1 MRQWAASYSANR
13 DAIGLPSWRS
23 SFLGDAGANFFC
35 TGHDVLEMLPP
46 PQSALRPKRVT
57 LWATQGF
64 APTGV
69 AGANHHEVGPN
80 EKIKRGQIKLTESTS
95 TIPRLRSKGARI
107 ENSVGFDGAARAS
120 RSELGF
126 CNCSRAQH
134 RSVVTQKMPD
144 TVKTAPGRGNAG
156 SLHHFLCS
164 HPKHD
169 SRGQCQQPGGR
180 PA

>member
-64 APTGV
+64 APTGA
-69 AGANHHEVGPN
+69 AGADHHEVGPN
-80 EKIKRGQIKLTESTS
+80 EKIKRGQIKLTESNSSTS
-95 TIPRLRSKGARI
+95 HKVTRM
-107 ENSVGFDGAARAS
+107 
-120 RSELGF
+120 
-126 CNCSRAQH
+126 SRADVLRRDEGDRLGIVLVRFSKQI
-134 RSVVTQKMPD
+134 
-144 TVKTAPGRGNAG
+144 
-156 SLHHFLCS
+156 
-164 HPKHD
+164 
-169 SRGQCQQPGGR
+169 
-180 PA
+180 

>member
-64 APTGV
+64 APTGA
-69 AGANHHEVGPN
+69 AGADHHEVGPN
-80 EKIKRGQIKLTESTS
+80 EKIKRGQIKLTESHVHGVS
-95 TIPRLRSKGARI
+95 QP
-107 ENSVGFDGAARAS
+107 F
-120 RSELGF
+120 
-126 CNCSRAQH
+126 
-134 RSVVTQKMPD
+134 
-144 TVKTAPGRGNAG
+144 
-156 SLHHFLCS
+156 
-164 HPKHD
+164 HD
-169 SRGQCQQPGGR
+169 SIFNHLEASMGIEGWACVSASTRNHQHQATMPLPVSSMTKLR
-180 PA
+180 

>member
-35 TGHDVLEMLPP
+35 TGHDVLEILPP

-69 AGANHHEVGPN
+69 EGADHHEVGPN
-80 EKIKRGQIKLTESTS
+80 EKIKRGQIKLTESL
-95 TIPRLRSKGARI
+95 LRCTVPEVSIR
-107 ENSVGFDGAARAS
+107 R
-120 RSELGF
+120 R
-126 CNCSRAQH
+126 CR
-134 RSVVTQKMPD
+134 VVQM
-144 TVKTAPGRGNAG
+144 A
-156 SLHHFLCS
+156 H
-164 HPKHD
+164 
-169 SRGQCQQPGGR
+169 
-180 PA
+180 

>member
-64 APTGV
+64 APTGA
-69 AGANHHEVGPN
+69 AGADHHEVGPN
-80 EKIKRGQIKLTESTS
+80 EKIKRGQIKLTESAS
-95 TIPRLRSKGARI
+95 GSYLRKSCAGHPNAILFWR
-107 ENSVGFDGAARAS
+107 DS
-120 RSELGF
+120 RSGVF
-126 CNCSRAQH
+126 
-134 RSVVTQKMPD
+134 
-144 TVKTAPGRGNAG
+144 
-156 SLHHFLCS
+156 
-164 HPKHD
+164 
-169 SRGQCQQPGGR
+169 
-180 PA
+180 

>member
-64 APTGV
+64 APTGA
-69 AGANHHEVGPN
+69 AGADHHEVGPN
-80 EKIKRGQIKLTESTS
+80 EKIKRGQIKLTES
-95 TIPRLRSKGARI
+95 IPRFRLIWNGLFLIRWLLPQGIHLRT
-107 ENSVGFDGAARAS
+107 
-120 RSELGF
+120 ELVD
-126 CNCSRAQH
+126 N
-134 RSVVTQKMPD
+134 
-144 TVKTAPGRGNAG
+144 
-156 SLHHFLCS
+156 L
-164 HPKHD
+164 
-169 SRGQCQQPGGR
+169 
-180 PA
+180 

>member
-64 APTGV
+64 APTGA
-69 AGANHHEVGPN
+69 AGADHHEVGPN
-80 EKIKRGQIKLTESTS
+80 EKIKRGQIKLTESPS
-95 TIPRLRSKGARI
+95 THRRKLNELTCFLFAKIPESCLRHNNRSKEVR
-107 ENSVGFDGAARAS
+107 FD
-120 RSELGF
+120 
-126 CNCSRAQH
+126 
-134 RSVVTQKMPD
+134 
-144 TVKTAPGRGNAG
+144 
-156 SLHHFLCS
+156 LC
-164 HPKHD
+164 PEF
-169 SRGQCQQPGGR
+169 R
-180 PA
+180 